1 MIQNRFDFLENNLD
15 IRFES
20 LGIAIDELMLKSLV
34 DVDKFEEILLN
45 KARKSR
51 VKIKC
56 SSEEIHQKEIM
67 SFESLFKNFPFK
79 DANQYL
85 TQFKVGHMILNVAKI
100 HILNF

>member
-20 LGIAIDELMLKSLV
+20 LGIAIDELKLKSLA
-34 DVDKFEEILLN
+34 DADKFEEILLN
-45 KARKSR
+45 KARNRR
-51 VKIKC
+51 VKKKC
-56 SSEEIHQKEIM
+56 SNEEIHQKEIM

-85 TQFKVGHMILNVAKI
+85 TQFNVGHMISNVAKI
-100 HILNF
+100 DIFNF